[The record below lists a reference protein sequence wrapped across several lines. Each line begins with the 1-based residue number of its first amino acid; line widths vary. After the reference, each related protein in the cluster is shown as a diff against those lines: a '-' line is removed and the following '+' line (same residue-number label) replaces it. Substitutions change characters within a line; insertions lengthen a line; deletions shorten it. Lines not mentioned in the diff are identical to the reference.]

1 MEPDFIATIKLT
13 TGEELISKVSY
24 MPDDD
29 SLVLE
34 NPMTVTHIAQQKKN
48 VHVKLTGSCAGC
60 AASSFTLKLGVEETL
75 KEYLP
80 NDVESVSHEEGE
92 VINPYY

>member
-1 MEPDFIATIKLT
+1 MTTFAKIENILADVIAP
-13 TGEELISKVSY
+13 S
-24 MPDDD
+24 
-29 SLVLE
+29 
-34 NPMTVTHIAQQKKN
+34 IAQHGGLIQLLSYNEEKKN

-92 VINPYY
+92 ATNPYY

>member
-1 MEPDFIATIKLT
+1 MLVNT
-13 TGEELISKVSY
+13 SSY
-24 MPDDD
+24 QN
-29 SLVLE
+29 SSI
-34 NPMTVTHIAQQKKN
+34 NAYKKN
-48 VHVKLTGSCAGC
+48 ISETSKTAKNEDKSL
-60 AASSFTLKLGVEETL
+60 EETL

>member
-1 MEPDFIATIKLT
+1 MTTFAKIEDALADKVAPSIAMRGGHIQL
-13 TGEELISKVSY
+13 LSY
-24 MPDDD
+24 DED
-29 SLVLE
+29 
-34 NPMTVTHIAQQKKN
+34 TKN

-75 KEYLP
+75 KQYLP
-80 NDVESVSHEEGE
+80 DDVESVSHEEGE

>member
-1 MEPDFIATIKLT
+1 MTTFAKIENILADVIAP
-13 TGEELISKVSY
+13 S
-24 MPDDD
+24 
-29 SLVLE
+29 
-34 NPMTVTHIAQQKKN
+34 IAQHGGLIQLLSYDEEKKN

-60 AASSFTLKLGVEETL
+60 AASSFTLKLGVEQTL

-80 NDVESVSHEEGE
+80 NDVQSVSHEDGD

>member
-1 MEPDFIATIKLT
+1 MDIRMT
-13 TGEELISKVSY
+13 TFAKIEDILADVVS
-24 MPDDD
+24 PA
-29 SLVLE
+29 
-34 NPMTVTHIAQQKKN
+34 IAQHGGVIQLLSYDEEKKN
-48 VHVKLTGSCAGC
+48 VHVKLTGACAGC

-80 NDVESVSHEEGE
+80 NDVKSVSHEEGE

>member
-1 MEPDFIATIKLT
+1 MTTFAKIENILADVIAP
-13 TGEELISKVSY
+13 S
-24 MPDDD
+24 
-29 SLVLE
+29 
-34 NPMTVTHIAQQKKN
+34 IAQHGGLIQLLSYDKEKKN

-60 AASSFTLKLGVEETL
+60 AASSFTLKLGVEQTL

-80 NDVESVSHEEGE
+80 NDVESVSHEDGD

>member
-1 MEPDFIATIKLT
+1 MTTFAKIENILADVIAPT
-13 TGEELISKVSY
+13 
-24 MPDDD
+24 
-29 SLVLE
+29 
-34 NPMTVTHIAQQKKN
+34 IAQHGGLIQLLSYDEEKKN

-92 VINPYY
+92 ATNPYY

>member
-1 MEPDFIATIKLT
+1 MTIFAKIENILADVIAP
-13 TGEELISKVSY
+13 S
-24 MPDDD
+24 
-29 SLVLE
+29 
-34 NPMTVTHIAQQKKN
+34 IAQHGGLIQLLSYDEEKKN

-60 AASSFTLKLGVEETL
+60 AASSFTLKLGVEQTL

-80 NDVESVSHEEGE
+80 DDVESVSHEDGD

>member
-1 MEPDFIATIKLT
+1 MTIFAKIEDALADKVAPSIAMHGGHIQL
-13 TGEELISKVSY
+13 LSY
-24 MPDDD
+24 DED
-29 SLVLE
+29 
-34 NPMTVTHIAQQKKN
+34 TKN

>member
-1 MEPDFIATIKLT
+1 MT
-13 TGEELISKVSY
+13 TFAKIENILADVIS
-24 MPDDD
+24 P
-29 SLVLE
+29 
-34 NPMTVTHIAQQKKN
+34 TIAQHGGLIQLLSYDEEKKN

-60 AASSFTLKLGVEETL
+60 AASSFTLKLGVEQTL

-80 NDVESVSHEEGE
+80 DDVESVSHEDGD